1 MVVGRQLFTE
11 EVTCTKRSSLLH
23 GEREIKTTTLSEKF
37 DMETCK
43 KAHESK
49 VIPLYLTDR
58 DGKLHFF
65 TTDHELKP
73 KKEHECLMIHW
84 MHYLTK

>member
-43 KAHESK
+43 KHMR
-49 VIPLYLTDR
+49 VRLFRYT
-58 DGKLHFF
+58 
-65 TTDHELKP
+65 
-73 KKEHECLMIHW
+73 
-84 MHYLTK
+84 